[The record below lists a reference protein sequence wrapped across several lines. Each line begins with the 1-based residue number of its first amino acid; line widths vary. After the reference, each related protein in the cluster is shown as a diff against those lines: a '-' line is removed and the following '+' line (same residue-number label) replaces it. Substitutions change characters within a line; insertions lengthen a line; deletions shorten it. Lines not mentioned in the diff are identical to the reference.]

1 MIEWQV
7 YWSLEPPLADRV
19 EIALANLTALTANVH
34 RDPKRRQKPFTAADF
49 MPKWDRGEPKKASP
63 EVAKN
68 AMLSAFGDR
77 VKFKPRKRR
86 KSV

>member
-49 MPKWDRGEPKKASP
+49 MPGRAREPKRKPA

-68 AMLSAFGDR
+68 EMLAAFGDR
-77 VKFKPRKRR
+77 VKFKPRKKR
-86 KSV
+86 KL